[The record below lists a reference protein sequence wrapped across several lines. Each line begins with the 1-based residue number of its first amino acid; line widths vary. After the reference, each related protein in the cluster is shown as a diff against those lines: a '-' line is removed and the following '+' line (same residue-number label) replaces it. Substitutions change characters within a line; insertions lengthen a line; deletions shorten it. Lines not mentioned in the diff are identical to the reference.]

1 MINASNSVNRRSKFF
16 YSKCQIS
23 SFQSFYSVVYP
34 SIMNTLD
41 DLHLLHVLIYL
52 KFFFFFSLA
61 NELQLLWHTSS
72 LHKRCMVRSW
82 VQNPPC
88 ITNKENSEEVKSYRL
103 EVQILLGETS
113 ERIFLFPPPLP
124 PISVSACMPT
134 LKHAHS

>member
-1 MINASNSVNRRSKFF
+1 MINASNSVNRRSKIF

-41 DLHLLHVLIYL
+41 DLHLLHVLIYF
-52 KFFFFFSLA
+52 KKKIKKNFP
-61 NELQLLWHTSS
+61 LQMSSLLWHTSS
-72 LHKRCMVRSW
+72 LHKRYMVRSW

-113 ERIFLFPPPLP
+113 ERIFLFPPQFL
-124 PISVSACMPT
+124 SLLAC
-134 LKHAHS
+134 LH